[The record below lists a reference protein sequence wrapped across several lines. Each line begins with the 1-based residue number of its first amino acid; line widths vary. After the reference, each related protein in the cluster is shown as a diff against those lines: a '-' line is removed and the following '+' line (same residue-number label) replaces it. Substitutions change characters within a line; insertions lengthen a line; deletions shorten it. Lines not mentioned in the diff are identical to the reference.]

1 MHPGRPVPPLPL
13 AAAERETLERW
24 ASGRDR
30 RLARRAS
37 IVLGLAAGDE
47 PKALARRFRISEP
60 TVAKWRTRFETS
72 RLEGLVDA
80 ARPGAPR
87 RILADDVERVL
98 SHLRLPPPP
107 GTQRWTTRSLA
118 RACRVSQTTVSR
130 IWRAHGVDPRSGA
143 MPPPACSDGSGG
155 SAPPPAAPGVA
166 AFVGDDRATELARLA
181 REVSD
186 LKTVAPPEEAPFLRV
201 ALEAIEGALASSTL
215 PRLHAAREGSR
226 VTRMRT
232 AAAIAQARDLVE
244 EARSRVAELRA
255 ASDALFRRGNGSLK
269 RE

>member
-1 MHPGRPVPPLPL
+1 MHPGRPIPPSPLVP
-13 AAAERETLERW
+13 AERETLERW
-24 ASGRDR
+24 AGGRDR

-37 IVLGLAAGDE
+37 IVLGLVAGEE

-60 TVAKWRTRFETS
+60 TVAKWRTRFETN

-87 RILADDVERVL
+87 RILPDDVERVL
-98 SHLRLPPPP
+98 NHLRLPPPA
-107 GTQRWTTRSLA
+107 GAQRWTTRSLA
-118 RACRVSQTTVSR
+118 RACHVSQTTVSR

-143 MPPPACSDGSGG
+143 MPPRVHSDGKGDSGP
-155 SAPPPAAPGVA
+155 SPPTAGVGAFAADEHA
-166 AFVGDDRATELARLA
+166 AELARLA
-181 REVSD
+181 REVSE

-201 ALEAIEGALASSTL
+201 ALEAIEGALSSSTI

-226 VTRMRT
+226 LTRLRT

-244 EARSRVAELRA
+244 EARSRLAALRE
-255 ASDALFRRGNGSLK
+255 ASDALFRRGNGSVK
-269 RE
+269 GG

>member
-1 MHPGRPVPPLPL
+1 MHPGRPIPPLPL
-13 AAAERETLERW
+13 APAERETLERW

-37 IVLGLAAGDE
+37 IVLGLRAGEE
-47 PKALARRFRISEP
+47 PKALARRFRLSEA
-60 TVAKWRTRFETS
+60 TVAKWRTRFEAS

-87 RILADDVERVL
+87 RILAEDVERVL
-98 SHLRLPPPP
+98 NHLRLPPPA

-118 RACRVSQTTVSR
+118 RACHVSQTTVSR

-143 MPPPACSDGSGG
+143 MPPLARSGGDGG
-155 SAPPPAAPGVA
+155 SAPPPTAGVA
-166 AFVGDDRATELARLA
+166 ASVADDRAAELARLA
-181 REVSD
+181 REVSE
-186 LKTVAPPEEAPFLRV
+186 LRTVAPPEEAPFLRV
-201 ALEAIEGALASSTL
+201 ALEAIEGALSSSTL

-226 VTRMRT
+226 LTRMRT

-244 EARSRVAELRA
+244 EARSRLAELRA
-255 ASDALFRRGNGSLK
+255 ASDALFRRGNGSAK
-269 RE
+269 GG

>member
-1 MHPGRPVPPLPL
+1 MHPSRPVPPLPL
-13 AAAERETLERW
+13 APAERETLERW

-37 IVLGLAAGDE
+37 IVLGLVAGEE

-60 TVAKWRTRFETS
+60 TVAKWRTRFEAS

-98 SHLRLPPPP
+98 NHLRLPPPA

-118 RACRVSQTTVSR
+118 RACHVSQTTVSR

-143 MPPPACSDGSGG
+143 LPPRVYPDGRGDSALSPPTSGVG
-155 SAPPPAAPGVA
+155 VFAA
-166 AFVGDDRATELARLA
+166 DDRATELARLA
-181 REVSD
+181 REVSE
-186 LKTVAPPEEAPFLRV
+186 LKTVATPEEAPFLRV
-201 ALEAIEGALASSTL
+201 ALEAIEGALSSSTI

-226 VTRMRT
+226 LTRMRT

-244 EARSRVAELRA
+244 EARSRLAELRA
-255 ASDALFRRGNGSLK
+255 ASDALFRRGNGSGK
-269 RE
+269 GG